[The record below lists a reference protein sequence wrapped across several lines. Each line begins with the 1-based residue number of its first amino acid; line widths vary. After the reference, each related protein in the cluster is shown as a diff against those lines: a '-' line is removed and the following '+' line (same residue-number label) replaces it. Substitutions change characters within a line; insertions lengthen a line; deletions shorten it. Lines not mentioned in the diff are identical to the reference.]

1 MCVEP
6 FTRFDYLLMFQL
18 RAGIDVCLVAQ
29 SLDVTVSAIERR
41 IRDICHRLGACNLDE
56 AIERFFDDDSALGM
70 TCPAHNPR
78 SPRCSPLAQVIG
90 ITPLGDALC
99 SWRSR
104 HLCFAGASY
113 CMPHER
119 ARLNTQKYED
129 LLSREAQRQH
139 LHDVI
144 GRKVRRLRY
153 LQQREAIY
161 GSATEPK
168 DRIEIEDL
176 ERDIARLQSNLNHLD
191 HVYGQDQ
198 RGQDE

>member
-1 MCVEP
+1 MVRSRLWAIAAGVCAVVAASPTSAQEP
-6 FTRFDYLLMFQL
+6 FYKGKRLTLLVNFDAGSATDIDARIFARHFIKHVDGAPQLIIQNMPGGGGANGTMYL
-18 RAGIDVCLVAQ
+18 GEVAPKDGTMVGF
-29 SLDVTVSAIERR
+29 LTAT
-41 IRDICHRLGACNLDE
+41 AWN
-56 AIERFFDDDSALGM
+56 
-70 TCPAHNPR
+70 
-78 SPRCSPLAQVIG
+78 
-90 ITPLGDALC
+90 
-99 SWRSR
+99 
-104 HLCFAGASY
+104 FA
-113 CMPHER
+113 MPHER